1 MLDRLLL
8 LLAIVGMGY
17 KIPLDSGLTFV
28 LIYVKHYAQDRL
40 NVLTQYTDT
49 YFKIITIIVLF
60 IS

>member
-40 NVLTQYTDT
+40 NVLIQYIDT
-49 YFKIITIIVLF
+49 YFKIITIIVMF

>member
-28 LIYVKHYAQDRL
+28 LIYVKHYAQDSL
-40 NVLTQYTDT
+40 NVLIQHIDT
-49 YFKIITIIVLF
+49 YFKIITIIVVF

>member
-17 KIPLDSGLTFV
+17 KIPLASGLTFV

-40 NVLTQYTDT
+40 NVLIQYIDT
-49 YFKIITIIVLF
+49 YFKIITIIVVF